1 VNVWLF
7 RRVRFSHVS
16 LSHASLWQALSAC
29 AAVLLGAAAQLQQAQ
44 LASVSVYAGLC
55 VGAVLVGLLV
65 VWLARAVDPP
75 TQARRLT
82 LNLLGM
88 GCIAGLVF
96 ASTGWRA
103 CNQAKQQLPAD
114 LEGVNL
120 IAEGEVMG
128 LPQQHPEGLRFR
140 FRVDRLTDA
149 QGHALLPSQ
158 GLGWLW
164 LGWYSPHRPSVQ
176 GAERWRLPVRLKAPH
191 GHVNP
196 HGFDF
201 ELWLW
206 EQNIA
211 ATGYV
216 RERTEGDAAVRLAP
230 ASAGSVTSWR
240 GTARE
245 AIFQTVADPHIAGV
259 LAALLV
265 GDQASI
271 DRSDWDVFRATGVAH
286 LMAISGLH
294 ITGVAWLGGLAVG
307 ALWRRCRWRV
317 RGRVPALWCATPH
330 VRRVAGVTVG
340 LAYAVFSGW
349 GVPAQRTV
357 WMLGIVHA
365 LAMHGR
371 RWPWPLTWSVVAAA
385 LVVWDPWAL
394 LQAGFWLSF
403 VAVGLLFAAG
413 REVDA
418 REQATTW
425 KVRVMR
431 AMRALWREQWLMTV
445 CLSPLC
451 VLLFQQLSVVGIVAN
466 LLAVP
471 WVTLVV
477 TPLCLLG
484 VLWAPAWHAAAAA
497 LTLMMPL
504 LQTLA
509 AWPWAQWSVAAA
521 PLCVGVFALL
531 GGVCM
536 AMPGPAW
543 WRWGGLCWCVPLLT
557 WHNPR
562 PPPGQFELLAAD
574 MGQGHAVLLRT
585 HHHALLYDTGPRYSS
600 ETDAGQR
607 VLVPLLRSLGERLD
621 RVVLSHQDADH
632 SGGLRAVMAMQT
644 GANLLTSVPSTHPM
658 MQGVSGN
665 VQPCLRGQ
673 HWQWDGVQF
682 DILHPRDSLGVAKPN
697 AVSCVLRVT
706 DAQGVTALLAGDI
719 EAAQEQT
726 LIASD
731 DALAADWLLVPHHG
745 SNTSSTSGFI
755 AAVHPRWAVVQ
766 AGYRNRYGHPR
777 PEVMARYAAQHI
789 AVVQTV
795 SCGAAWWRSGA
806 PKEMTCQRQVERH
819 YWRR

>member
-7 RRVRFSHVS
+7 RGVRFSH
-16 LSHASLWQALSAC
+16 LSLWQALAAC
-29 AAVLLGAAAQLQQAQ
+29 AAVLSGAAAQLQQAQ
-44 LASVSVYAGLC
+44 LASVSVYATLC
-55 VGAVLVGLLV
+55 GGAVLVGLFV
-65 VWLARAVDPP
+65 VWLARSAHPP
-75 TQARRLT
+75 SQARRLT

-88 GCIAGLVF
+88 GCIAVLIF
-96 ASTGWRA
+96 ATTGWRA
-103 CNQAKQQLPAD
+103 CNQAAQQLPAD
-114 LEGVNL
+114 LEGANL
-120 IAEGEVMG
+120 MAEGEVMG
-128 LPQQHPEGLRFR
+128 LPQLHPDGIRFR
-140 FRVDRLTDA
+140 FRVDRLTDL
-149 QGHALLPSQ
+149 QGHSLLPPQ

-164 LGWYSPHRPSVQ
+164 LGWYSPHRPAVQ
-176 GAERWRLPVRLKAPH
+176 GGERWRLPLRLKAPH

-216 RERTEGDAAVRLAP
+216 RERSGDDTAVRLAL
-230 ASAGSVTSWR
+230 ASVWSVTRWR
-240 GTARE
+240 GAVRE
-245 AIFQTVADPHIAGV
+245 AIFQTVDDPNIAGV

-271 DRSDWDVFRATGVAH
+271 DRSDWGVFRATGVAH

-294 ITGVAWLGGLAVG
+294 ITGLAWLGGLCVG
-307 ALWRRCRWRV
+307 ALWRRCSWRF
-317 RGRVPALWCATPH
+317 RGWVPALWCATPH
-330 VRRVAGVTVG
+330 VRRVAALMVG

-357 WMLGIVHA
+357 WMLGMVHA
-365 LAMHGR
+365 LAMQGR
-371 RWPWPLTWSVVAAA
+371 RWPWPLTWSVVAAT

-403 VAVGLLFAAG
+403 VAVGLLFASG
-413 REVDA
+413 REV
-418 REQATTW
+418 QASEPGASLR
-425 KVRVMR
+425 VRVMG
-431 AMRALWREQWLMTV
+431 AARALWREQWLMTV

-451 VLLFQQLSVVGIVAN
+451 VLLFQQLSLVGLVAN

-484 VLWAPAWHAAAAA
+484 LLWPPAWHAAAAA
-497 LTLMMPL
+497 LSLMMPL

-521 PLCVGVFALL
+521 PLWVGVVALL
-531 GGVCM
+531 GGVCV
-536 AMPGPAW
+536 AMPWPAW
-543 WRWGGLCWCVPLLT
+543 WRWGGLCWCVPLLA
-557 WHNPR
+557 WQSPR
-562 PPPGQFELLAAD
+562 PAPGQFELLAAD
-574 MGQGHAVLLRT
+574 MGQGHAVLVRT
-585 HHHALLYDTGPRYSS
+585 HQHALLYDTGPRYSA

-607 VLVPLLRSLGERLD
+607 VIVPLLRSLGERLD

-644 GANLLTSVPSTHPM
+644 HADLLTSVPSTHPM
-658 MQGVSGN
+658 LQGLQDSVH
-665 VQPCLRGQ
+665 PCLRGQ

-682 DILHPRDSLGVAKPN
+682 EILHPSDSLGAAKPN
-697 AVSCVLRVT
+697 AMSCVLRVT
-706 DAQGVTALLAGDI
+706 DGQGVSALLVGDI
-719 EAAQEQT
+719 EAEQEQT
-726 LIASD
+726 LLASG

-745 SNTSSTSGFI
+745 SNTSSTAGFI

-777 PEVMARYAAQHI
+777 AEVLARYAAQHI

-795 SCGAAWWRSGA
+795 SCGAATWRSAA